1 MLKKLKTFSLVILVI
16 LITCSVY
23 FNIYASNYPE
33 KNVEIIV
40 TFSAGG
46 STDVMMR
53 VMAAELEKRLGKR
66 FLIVNIP
73 GAGGEIGWT
82 TVYTAKADGYTI
94 CNLNTPSILTKY
106 ITRPTCK
113 FVLEDFTPIANIVT
127 DPGVLTVSINSP
139 FKTLEEYINYAK
151 ANPDVLTCA
160 HEGIWGDDYIALKAI
175 EIEAGIKLTEVQFDG
190 DAPAR
195 VALLG
200 GHIASRCGNA
210 SEAAPM
216 VEAGKVRV
224 LAVMSEERLPSMPD
238 VPTFKEEGYNIIS
251 SSSRGIGAPKDIP
264 EEARNI
270 LVNTVREIVNSP
282 EFIQKMKELQM
293 NLNFIGGEEYY
304 KFLKSMEKNIIL
316 SFEKTLEVK

>member
-1 MLKKLKTFSLVILVI
+1 MLKKLKTFLLVTLVI

-23 FNIYASNYPE
+23 FNIYASTYPE

-46 STDVMMR
+46 STDTMMR
-53 VMAAELEKRLGKR
+53 VIAVELEKRLGKR
-66 FLIVNIP
+66 FIIVNKP

-82 TVYTAKADGYTI
+82 AVYTAKADGYTI
-94 CNLNTPSILTKY
+94 CNMNTPSILTKY

-127 DPGVLTVSINSP
+127 DPGVLTVSSNSS
-139 FKTLEEYINYAK
+139 FKTLEEYISYAK
-151 ANPDVLTCA
+151 ENPGALTCS

-175 EIEAGIKLTEVQFDG
+175 EREADVKLTEVQFDG

-224 LAVMSEERLPSMPD
+224 LAVMSEERLPSIPD
-238 VPTFKEEGYNIIS
+238 VPTFKEEGYNIVS
-251 SSSRGIGAPKDIP
+251 SSSRGIGAPKGIS
-264 EEARNI
+264 EEARNVLI
-270 LVNTVREIVNSP
+270 DTLGEIVNDP
-282 EFIQKMKELQM
+282 EFIQKMKELKM
-293 NLNFIGGEEYY
+293 NLNFITGEDYY
-304 KFLKSMEKNIIL
+304 KFLKSMEKNIII
-316 SFEKTLEVK
+316 SFEKTIEVK

>member
-1 MLKKLKTFSLVILVI
+1 MLKNLKTFLLVVLVILV
-16 LITCSVY
+16 TCSIY
-23 FNIYASNYPE
+23 SNIYASNYPE

-46 STDVMMR
+46 STDTMMR
-53 VMAAELEKRLGKR
+53 VIAVELEERLGKR
-66 FLIVNIP
+66 FLIVNRP

-82 TVYTAKADGYTI
+82 TVYAAKPDGYTI
-94 CNLNTPSILTKY
+94 SNINIPSILTKY

-127 DPGVLTVSINSP
+127 DPGVLTVSSNSP

-151 ANPDVLTCA
+151 ENPDVLTCS

-175 EIEAGIKLTEVQFDG
+175 EREAGIKLTGVQFDG

-195 VALLG
+195 AALLG

-238 VPTFKEEGYNIIS
+238 VPTFKEEGYNIVS
-251 SSSRGIGAPKDIP
+251 SSSRGIGAPKGIP
-264 EEARNI
+264 EEVRNI
-270 LVNTVREIVNSP
+270 LIDTLREIVNDH
-282 EFIQKMKELQM
+282 EFIQKMKELKM
-293 NLNFIGGEEYY
+293 NLNFIAGEEYY
-304 KFLKSMEKNIIL
+304 KFLKSMEKNIIE
-316 SFEKTLEVK
+316 SFGKES

>member
-1 MLKKLKTFSLVILVI
+1 MLKKLKTFLLVILVI

-23 FNIYASNYPE
+23 FNIHASNYPE
-33 KNVEIIV
+33 KNVEITV

-46 STDVMMR
+46 STDTMMR
-53 VMAAELEKRLGKR
+53 VIAVELEKRLDKR
-66 FLIVNIP
+66 FLIVNKP

-82 TVYTAKADGYTI
+82 TIYAAKADGYTI
-94 CNLNTPSILTKY
+94 CNMNTPSILTKY

-151 ANPDVLTCA
+151 ENPGALTCS
-160 HEGIWGDDYIALKAI
+160 HEGIWGDDHIALKAI
-175 EIEAGIKLTEVQFDG
+175 EREAGVKLTEVQFDG

-238 VPTFKEEGYNIIS
+238 VPTFIEEGYNIVS
-251 SSSRGIGAPKDIP
+251 SSSRGIGAPKGIP

-270 LVNTVREIVNSP
+270 LIDTLREIVNDP
-282 EFIQKMKELQM
+282 EFLQKMKELKM
-293 NLNFIGGEEYY
+293 NLNFIAGEEYY
-304 KFLKSMEKNIIL
+304 KFLKSMEENILI
-316 SFEKTLEVK
+316 SFEKTL

>member
-1 MLKKLKTFSLVILVI
+1 MLKKLKTFLLVILVI
-16 LITCSVY
+16 LITCSLY

-33 KNVEIIV
+33 KNVEITV

-46 STDVMMR
+46 STDTMMR
-53 VMAAELEKRLGKR
+53 VIAVELEKRLGKR
-66 FLIVNIP
+66 FLIVNKP

-82 TVYTAKADGYTI
+82 AVYAAKADGYTI
-94 CNLNTPSILTKY
+94 SNMNTPSILTKY

-127 DPGVLTVSINSP
+127 DPGVLTVSSNSP

-151 ANPDVLTCA
+151 ENPGALTIS

-175 EIEAGIKLTEVQFDG
+175 EREAGVKLTEVQFDG

-224 LAVMSEERLPSMPD
+224 LAIMSEERLPSMPD
-238 VPTFKEEGYNIIS
+238 VPTFIEEGYNIVS
-251 SSSRGIGAPKDIP
+251 SSSRGIGAPKGIP
-264 EEARNI
+264 EEARNVLI
-270 LVNTVREIVNSP
+270 DTLREIVNDP
-282 EFIQKMKELQM
+282 EFIQKMEELKM
-293 NLNFIGGEEYY
+293 NLNFIAGEEYY
-304 KFLKSMEKNIIL
+304 KFLKSMEKDIII